1 MFHETHADLH
11 VNYTRYI
18 SCNTQCKIHM
28 RHVMAVQWECHISC
42 HMFPWINIELL
53 FCSLIYCENY
63 LGDESLWT
71 ESIILSL
78 YVGNKL
84 HKWETIMILVQ
95 KHIKWAKKCI
105 SSWNF
110 RTSLVGDSFNWDM
123 YVDHGRQFWFSIILS
138 SWVVKFL
145 QWGHLKWVFLYIII
159 YLKSVASSVFSR
171 GVFETNLLHSNG
183 SIIHFF
189 RIIHSYWFFFFM
201 YSRTCMRTHYPSRNM
216 NNGWHCA
223 LYSSSN
229 NHFGH

>member
-1 MFHETHADLH
+1 
-11 VNYTRYI
+11 
-18 SCNTQCKIHM
+18 
-28 RHVMAVQWECHISC
+28 
-42 HMFPWINIELL
+42 
-53 FCSLIYCENY
+53 
-63 LGDESLWT
+63 
-71 ESIILSL
+71 
-78 YVGNKL
+78 
-84 HKWETIMILVQ
+84 MILVQ